1 MITVIG
7 SSLFRSNAAPATN
20 GHVFTTSGTNASKLL
35 AFNGYVAIPYVLIY
49 STVNMSPS
57 PPSSL
62 IALSE
67 SCYYINFYVVTVYS
81 DRASDHTKIL
91 PVQNSRNN
99 SCRYSQLT
107 AVICSMPSMTAGSI
121 IRHIHVAHNTISFVV
136 HTIIPIHS
144 LVNQPVII
152 QKAIRGGSYCTINL
166 IICSKELNICCER

>member
-7 SSLFRSNAAPATN
+7 SSLFRSNAAPATH
-20 GHVFTTSGTNASKLL
+20 GHVFATSDTNASKLL
-35 AFNGYVAIPYVLIY
+35 AFNGYVAIPHVLIY

-57 PPSSL
+57 PQSSL
-62 IALSE
+62 VALSE
-67 SCYYINFYVVTVYS
+67 PCYYVNFYVVTVYS

-99 SCRYSQLT
+99 SCRYSQFT

-121 IRHIHVAHNTISFVV
+121 IRHVAHNTISFVV

-166 IICSKELNICCER
+166 IICSKELNI